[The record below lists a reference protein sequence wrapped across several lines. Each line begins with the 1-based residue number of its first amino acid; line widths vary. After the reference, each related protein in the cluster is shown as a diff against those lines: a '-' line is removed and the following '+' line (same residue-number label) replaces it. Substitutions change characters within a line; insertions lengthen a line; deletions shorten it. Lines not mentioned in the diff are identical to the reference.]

1 MGTSEQKN
9 EPKFLMVWPLCR
21 CAQTPD
27 LSTFLDDTPLLST
40 IRCLRPFSC
49 SLFCPVPCNTPPHT
63 HTQPLPSP
71 VHASLGF
78 LQPPAPPL
86 LLVCCF
92 FCASDLEQRGLDGS
106 CQPLLMCG
114 VSPSFVPGLRDRRM
128 GGNHLVSQHR
138 ALRNI
143 LQQLPR
149 HLLFQG
155 GSLPSRGGRLQPIF
169 TFCCWKENVCLLVCP
184 SG

>member
-27 LSTFLDDTPLLST
+27 LPTLLEDTPLLST
-40 IRCLRPFSC
+40 IRCLRPFGC
-49 SLFCPVPCNTPPHT
+49 SLFCPDPCNP
-63 HTQPLPSP
+63 PLPPPPPLTGP

-92 FCASDLEQRGLDGS
+92 CCASDLDQRGLDAA
-106 CQPLLMCG
+106 CQPLLVWG
-114 VSPSFVPGLRDRRM
+114 VPPSFVPGLRDRRM
-128 GGNHLVSQHR
+128 GGNPLVSQHR
-138 ALRNI
+138 ALRNS
-143 LQQLPR
+143 LQ
-149 HLLFQG
+149 
-155 GSLPSRGGRLQPIF
+155 
-169 TFCCWKENVCLLVCP
+169 
-184 SG
+184 